1 MYPFPNAINRYFS
14 FLYDLG
20 FYMKEKEEDNK
31 GSVGNGYFVF
41 VSSAVG
47 LEIVLDRGQVLMKI
61 GKVPQDRKD
70 WIEWSIILSAYTSNT
85 QAYDFNLDIDSQVK
99 RISEL
104 LKQYCL
110 ELLNGN
116 FNDEVLHQVIKKQ
129 IGKGFL
135 ERFLQA

>member
-1 MYPFPNAINRYFS
+1 V
-14 FLYDLG
+14 
-20 FYMKEKEEDNK
+20 KEKEEVNK
-31 GSVGNGYFVF
+31 GSFGNGYFVF

-70 WIEWSIILSAYTSNT
+70 WIEWSIILTAYTPNT

-116 FNDEVLHQVIKKQ
+116 FNDAVLH
-129 IGKGFL
+129 
-135 ERFLQA
+135 